1 MKNDYFKISLD
12 IGSYIYIYIYILFM
26 QVGFV
31 LARSGIWLAQLGLDH
46 KFIGLKRIVIL
57 IIL

>member
-12 IGSYIYIYIYILFM
+12 IGSYIYIYILFM